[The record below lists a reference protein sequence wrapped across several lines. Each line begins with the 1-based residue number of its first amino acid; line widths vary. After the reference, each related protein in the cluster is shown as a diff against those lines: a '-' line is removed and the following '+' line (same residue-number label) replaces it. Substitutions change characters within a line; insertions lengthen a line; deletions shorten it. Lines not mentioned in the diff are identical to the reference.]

1 MAHAGVIVAGI
12 GFGSQSGPSFTS
24 GSSSAHTLG
33 DFQGGEAVG
42 RQDSSSGGALN
53 AGSAQPAA
61 SNVGDGG
68 RGRERSRWDRDRDQI
83 PNIQEKPREASS
95 HEDSKQ
101 GHRPDGYVQK
111 SLMRVAC
118 CILCANSV
126 HSSQSNLQTSIAN
139 VYCNVCMHSL

>member
-1 MAHAGVIVAGI
+1 MIVAGI

-33 DFQGGEAVG
+33 DFQGGEVVG

-61 SNVGDGG
+61 SSVGAGDRGDGG
-68 RGRERSRWDRDRDQI
+68 RGREKSRWDRDWDQI
-83 PNIQEKPREASS
+83 PNTQEKPREASS

-101 GHRPDGYVQK
+101 GQQRDGYVQK
-111 SLMRVAC
+111 IFMRVAC
-118 CILCANSV
+118 CM
-126 HSSQSNLQTSIAN
+126 
-139 VYCNVCMHSL
+139 VCVCKSYAFLSA